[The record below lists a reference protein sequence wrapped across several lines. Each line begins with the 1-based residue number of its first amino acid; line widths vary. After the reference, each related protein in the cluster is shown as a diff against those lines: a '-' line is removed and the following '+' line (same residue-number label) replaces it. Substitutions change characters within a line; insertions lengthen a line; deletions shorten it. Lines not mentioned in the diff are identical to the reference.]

1 MSMIELNKLILEEKI
16 TVQQMVEIYE
26 EYGLGFI
33 VRDGKIKGF
42 TR

>member
-1 MSMIELNKLILEEKI
+1 MELNKLILEEKI
-16 TVQQMVEIYE
+16 TVQQMVEIYN

>member
-1 MSMIELNKLILEEKI
+1 MSMMELNKLILEEKI
-16 TVQQMVEIYE
+16 TVQQMVDIYK

>member
-16 TVQQMVEIYE
+16 TIQQMVEIYE